1 MITLAGLKKK
11 AENLYMEV
19 LKSHVTGEPFFPKTI
34 RSDKTLPKD
43 LPDIYKELEP
53 LIAASKE
60 RKGYGYSIKYTTV
73 QTRKHQAQDVPT
85 DVVFDTLDD
94 YLWFTGKNDQYHSFV
109 ADYAL
114 LTAYNPNLKDWAV
127 KNIKGVLE
135 NAGKWPELLKVCE
148 WFVNNPY
155 PNCYIREIP
164 AQPHTKFIESNKG
177 IIEKLLTELI
187 GDMMF
192 KEGISFEERFR
203 IKTYERFIHIRLLD
217 ERLAKYFSGISH
229 IGITIP
235 DLAKLNLPCR
245 KVIIMENKASYSNVE
260 NFLTLPHLRDTIAI
274 FGSGYSVQDLKHI
287 TWLQKREVWYWGDID
302 EHGFQILHQLR
313 SHYPHA
319 KSILMDMET
328 YMSFEQ
334 FAVST
339 KPADIGELS
348 LLNKAELE
356 VLGMLRT
363 DPLKNR
369 LEQERIAQQYV
380 ISKIYELIQSLAS

>member
-19 LKSHVTGEPFFPKTI
+19 LRSHVTGESFFPKTI
-34 RSDKTLPKD
+34 RSDKSLPKD

-73 QTRKHQAQDVPT
+73 QTRKHQAQDIPI

-94 YLWFTGKNDQYHSFV
+94 YLRFTGKNQQYHSFV

-114 LTAYNPNLKDWAV
+114 LTAYNTHLKDWAI
-127 KNIKGVLE
+127 KNIRGILE

-148 WFVNNPY
+148 WFVNNPH

-164 AQPHTKFIESNKG
+164 AQPHTKFIEGNKG
-177 IIEKLLTELI
+177 IIERLLAELM

-192 KEGISFEERFR
+192 KEGISFEERFHL
-203 IKTYERFIHIRLLD
+203 KTYERLLHIRLLD
-217 ERLAKYFSGISH
+217 EKLTKYFSGLSH

-235 DLAKLNLPCR
+235 DLAKLNLPCH
-245 KVIIMENKASYSNVE
+245 KVIIMENKASYSNAE
-260 NFLTLPHLRDTIAI
+260 NFLTLPHLQDTVAI
-274 FGSGYSVQDLKHI
+274 FGSGYSVRDLKHI
-287 TWLQKREVWYWGDID
+287 TWLHEKEIYYWGDID

-313 SHYPHA
+313 SYYPHTH
-319 KSILMDMET
+319 SILMDMET
-328 YMSFEQ
+328 YTAFEQ
-334 FAVST
+334 YAVST
-339 KPADIGELS
+339 APARIGTLS
-348 LLNKAELE
+348 LLTGEEQK
-356 VLGMLRT
+356 VLDMLQSF
-363 DPLKNR
+363 PLKNR
-369 LEQERIAQQYV
+369 LEQERISQEYV
-380 ISKIYELIQSLAS
+380 LDYLRKFYE